1 MFSPFDNY
9 RADLI
14 ISLRLSPMTVPDPT
28 VQGPPRVNTTLGAMG
43 AASAKERATL
53 IACPVALELL

>member
-1 MFSPFDNY
+1 
-9 RADLI
+9 
-14 ISLRLSPMTVPDPT
+14 MTVPDPT